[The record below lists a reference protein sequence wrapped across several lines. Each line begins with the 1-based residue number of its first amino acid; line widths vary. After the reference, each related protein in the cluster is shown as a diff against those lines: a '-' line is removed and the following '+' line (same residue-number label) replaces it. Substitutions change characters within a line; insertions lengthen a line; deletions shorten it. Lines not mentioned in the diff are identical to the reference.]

1 MGDAGIAWGA
11 KRQCGGP
18 KAPDPPGPM
27 PQVSGPVAGTGS
39 PRRRKEERPFARRV
53 GSWLVWWA
61 LLMSLWVVLDYSVA
75 AAELLVGAGVA
86 AVGAFV
92 AELVAYQA
100 ASHFRMRV
108 KWLVPMF
115 ALPGRVVRDTVIV
128 FGALFRRLVH
138 GEEPVSGFLAV
149 TKAWGDES
157 AQGLT
162 RRALLVGG
170 SSVAPNTL
178 VLGIDRER
186 DVMVVHH
193 LVLPRERRAR
203 GQQRKEASR

>member
-1 MGDAGIAWGA
+1 MLRWGCEA
-11 KRQCGGP
+11 VTV
-18 KAPDPPGPM
+18 AM
-27 PQVSGPVAGTGS
+27 QVSGPAAGTGS
-39 PRRRKEERPFARRV
+39 PRRRTEERPFARRV

-61 LLMSLWVVLDYSVA
+61 LLMAFWVVLDYSLA

-92 AELVAYQA
+92 TELVAYQA
-100 ASHFRMRV
+100 ASHFRMRI

-138 GEEPVSGFLAV
+138 GEEPASGFLAV

-178 VLGIDRER
+178 VLGIDRDR
-186 DVMVVHH
+186 DVMIVHH
-193 LVLPRERRAR
+193 LVLPRNGELGASNA
-203 GQQRKEASR
+203 KEASR